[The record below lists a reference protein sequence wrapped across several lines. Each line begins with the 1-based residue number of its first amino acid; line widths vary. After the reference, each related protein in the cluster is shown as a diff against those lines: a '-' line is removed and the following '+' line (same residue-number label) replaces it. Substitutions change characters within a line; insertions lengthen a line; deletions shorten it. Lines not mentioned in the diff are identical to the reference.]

1 MMLTTILTEPAD
13 GAARMADAKLFGRVS
28 TGLAETFFAS
38 GKVQPIV
45 KSRVRYP
52 RLEPGTVI
60 TEAALGRALIER
72 GAEKARR
79 PADGAARMA
88 DAKLFGRVS
97 TGLAETF
104 FASGKV
110 QPIVKSRVRY
120 PRLEPGT
127 VITEAALGRITHP

>member
-79 PADGAARMA
+79 RGSGHARTECAHEAVDDQPRRPSSEPAN
-88 DAKLFGRVS
+88 L
-97 TGLAETF
+97 
-104 FASGKV
+104 
-110 QPIVKSRVRY
+110 I
-120 PRLEPGT
+120 
-127 VITEAALGRITHP
+127 